1 MAGYPAGLVNFRLN
15 YEISPIS
22 LSGGIAAGIAGV
34 QLPLLNLLQ
43 GANFT
48 GLSGAGAVN
57 IDDPFASFMP
67 LPNTTLI
74 ECEIGK
80 YPFANIIVAA
90 NAIIQQPLTLSMLMR
105 CPVRDQGG
113 YSIKTSVL
121 TALQNN
127 LTKHISLGGTF
138 NVATPSFY
146 YSNILLMAI
155 RDVSAGESKQA
166 QIEWRWDFT
175 QPLVTLA
182 AASAAMSQLMT
193 NITSGLPT
201 SGQLSGAS
209 PVDVVTSTSN
219 APTGAVGVPSS

>member
-1 MAGYPAGLVNFRLN
+1 MAGYPAGLINFRLN

-22 LSGGIAAGIAGV
+22 LVGGIAAGIAGG

-48 GLSGAGAVN
+48 GLSGTGAVN
-57 IDDPFASFMP
+57 IDDPFASFSP

-80 YPFANIIVAA
+80 YPYANVIVAA
-90 NAIIQQPLTLSMLMR
+90 NALIQQPLTLAMLMR
-105 CPVRDQGG
+105 VPVRDAGG

-127 LTKHISLGGTF
+127 LIKHISLGGRF

-146 YSNILLMAI
+146 YSNVLLMAI

-182 AASAAMSQLMT
+182 AASAAQNQLLNAIT
-193 NITSGLPT
+193 NGLPT
-201 SGQLSGAS
+201 TGSQSGSS
-209 PVDVVTSTSN
+209 PVDVVTSTANST
-219 APTGAVGVPSS
+219 TGAAGIPGS